1 MLVAAFIFGI
11 LIFSFSLVFV
21 LLYAQSNKSMRENH
35 SVLARQRELQLKFQ
49 ADLQARMELDARLYE
64 EARQALL
71 RDAKRGDDNKRD
83 RRNIG
88 HAA

>member
-1 MLVAAFIFGI
+1 MVVAAFIFGI
-11 LIFSFSLVFV
+11 IIFSLSLFFLV
-21 LLYAQSNKSMRENH
+21 LYVQSNKSMRENH
-35 SVLARQRELQLKFQ
+35 GALARQRERQLKFQ
-49 ADLQARMELDARLYE
+49 ADLQARMDAEARQFE

-71 RDAKRGDDNKRD
+71 KHAGGDDPD